1 MVSEPSLKRRWIVD
15 MIHADEE
22 LRISGA
28 FKDGEHIVVEPLA
41 LLLLYP
47 DSYQDGKI
55 IQLAQHL
62 FALHSCLVKIARQI
76 IRCGISTPSHCS
88 VYNLKYST

>member
-15 MIHADEE
+15 MIHVDEE

-28 FKDGEHIVVEPLA
+28 FKDGEHVIVEPLA

-47 DSYQDGKI
+47 DSYQDGKM

-62 FALHSCLVKIARQI
+62 FALHSCLVKIAREI
-76 IRCGISTPSHCS
+76 IRCSISTLSHCKA
-88 VYNLKYST
+88 YNLKYST